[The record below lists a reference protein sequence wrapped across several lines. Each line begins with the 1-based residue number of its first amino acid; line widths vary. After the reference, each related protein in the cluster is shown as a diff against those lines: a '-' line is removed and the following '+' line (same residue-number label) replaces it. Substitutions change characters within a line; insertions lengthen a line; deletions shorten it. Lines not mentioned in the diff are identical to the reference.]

1 MTGLMYV
8 SRAGAIYILSVMSGS
23 QIVGN
28 NYFADNSLTKSGML
42 VNDDTGK
49 FISIKVQLIKS
60 YRCSDTVCA
69 ASQHYLRSLLFC
81 FDDEKCNSLF
91 EIC

>member
-1 MTGLMYV
+1 MYV

-49 FISIKVQLIKS
+49 FISI
-60 YRCSDTVCA
+60 
-69 ASQHYLRSLLFC
+69 
-81 FDDEKCNSLF
+81 
-91 EIC
+91 